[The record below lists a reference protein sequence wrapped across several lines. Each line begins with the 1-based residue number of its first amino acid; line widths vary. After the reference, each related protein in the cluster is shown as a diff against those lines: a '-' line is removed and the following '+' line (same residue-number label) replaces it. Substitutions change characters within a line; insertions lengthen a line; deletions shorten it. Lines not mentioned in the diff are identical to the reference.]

1 MVKWIWRDLSR
12 AGQCPVYSLLEMLYP
27 LAKDHFIGF
36 NAFLRNLGVQ
46 FCESHTGTQTQYS
59 LYLETDLAEIF

>member
-1 MVKWIWRDLSR
+1 
-12 AGQCPVYSLLEMLYP
+12 MLYP

-36 NAFLRNLGVQ
+36 NACLRNLGVR